1 MELTLKMLTIRQIV
15 KTGSLTEHALRFM
28 VKLGRF
34 PALYIGK
41 KVLINYERLCEHLD
55 TIGAEK
61 AK

>member
-1 MELTLKMLTIRQIV
+1 MERTPKMLTIRQIA
-15 KTGSLTEHALRFM
+15 KTGLLTEHALRLM
-28 VKLGRF
+28 VKQGRL

-41 KVLINYERLCEHLD
+41 KALINYDRLCDHLD